1 MIGTSVPTVIIVVA
15 IAACNA
21 LGGLYG
27 IAIAAVGMLST
38 LAITLATDA
47 YGPVADNAGGIAEM
61 TEELEEAV
69 RDNTDALDAMG
80 NTTAATGKGFAIGSA
95 VLTSVGLIAAFMESA
110 GMTVVSIAEPT
121 VLAGVL
127 IGATLPFIFA
137 ALTMLSVGK
146 SAEAIIFVVRDE
158 FQKYPK
164 LKTHTQNEDS
174 KEAGFTGPPTYD
186 EDQSVAKDG
195 AHHGKCKKG
204 DTIVPDYERCIA
216 IATTAAIKEMVI
228 PGALAVFM
236 PIIIGFILS
245 SKGLAGTLI
254 GSLSSGFMLAVAM
267 SNAGGAWDNAKKFA
281 KQLGLNKTDKDHFD
295 ATVVGDTVGD
305 PFKDTSGPA
314 LNILIKLMSV
324 ISLVIAPMLKS
335 LQVENGVVQEWKPV
349 SVAIGCGILVVLIVA
364 CYLLQRYIDA
374 GYDVKR
380 KEVEASIAEQK
391 ELAKKAEEAAVAANP
406 AAYAALKAMH
416 KAEQNAAGVGAAD
429 MMAQLKESAAE
440 LIAAI
445 ANPKPQVQA
454 TPSQAVAAPVS
465 AMEVEVKTSK

>member
-1 MIGTSVPTVIIVVA
+1 
-15 IAACNA
+15 
-21 LGGLYG
+21 
-27 IAIAAVGMLST
+27 MLST

-61 TEELEEAV
+61 IEELSEAV

-110 GMTVVSIAEPT
+110 GVGDVNIAKPI

-146 SAEAIIFVVRDE
+146 SAEAIVFVVRDE
-158 FQKYPK
+158 FQKYPM
-164 LKTHTQNEDS
+164 LKTHTMNDDAT
-174 KEAGFTGPPTYD
+174 EAGHTGPPLYQ

-204 DTIVPDYERCIA
+204 DVIVPDYERCIA

-228 PGALAVFM
+228 PGALATFM
-236 PIIIGFILS
+236 PFIVGFMLS
-245 SKGLAGTLI
+245 AKGLAGTLI

-267 SNAGGAWDNAKKFA
+267 SNAGGAWDNAKKYA
-281 KQLGLNKTDKDHFD
+281 KQLGLNKTEKEHFD

-324 ISLVIAPMLKS
+324 ISLVIGPKLKQIQLDEAGKVIQWEPWS
-335 LQVENGVVQEWKPV
+335 V
-349 SVAIGCGILVVLIVA
+349 SIGCGMLILMGVVCVFI
-364 CYLLQRYIDA
+364 QKQIDA
-374 GYDVKR
+374 GY
-380 KEVEASIAEQK
+380 S
-391 ELAKKAEEAAVAANP
+391 
-406 AAYAALKAMH
+406 
-416 KAEQNAAGVGAAD
+416 
-429 MMAQLKESAAE
+429 
-440 LIAAI
+440 
-445 ANPKPQVQA
+445 
-454 TPSQAVAAPVS
+454 
-465 AMEVEVKTSK
+465 